1 MSNAVAR
8 PDPAAPTHCTA
19 SDYAEMYRRSVEAPD
34 AFWLEQA
41 GRLDWVLAPTMGG
54 DWSYD
59 PVAIKWFE
67 DGALN
72 LCHNAVD
79 RHLPHHTGRTALI
92 LPCLGRT
99 ERDVQTG
106 GEQFVTTEDSMGII
120 NRSRGR
126 LTPGSPHLRSEPW
139 IVAALGRALGAGGGR
154 IPWDE
159 LAADY
164 DRIRDRIGSVV
175 PGCEDYTRRVR
186 SAPFALP
193 NPVRERREWRTPNGK
208 ANFLPAPIP
217 PDWEQLQARAA
228 AGGTAEHVMMTIRTH
243 DQFNTTVYGLDDRLR
258 GVFGGRRVVFM
269 HEEDIRAEIGRAHV

>member
-1 MSNAVAR
+1 
-8 PDPAAPTHCTA
+8 
-19 SDYAEMYRRSVEAPD
+19 
-34 AFWLEQA
+34 
-41 GRLDWVLAPTMGG
+41 MGT
-54 DWSYD
+54 
-59 PVAIKWFE
+59 I
-67 DGALN
+67 
-72 LCHNAVD
+72 
-79 RHLPHHTGRTALI
+79 T
-92 LPCLGRT
+92 
-99 ERDVQTG
+99 
-106 GEQFVTTEDSMGII
+106 
-120 NRSRGR
+120 RSRGR

-193 NPVRERREWRTPNGK
+193 NPVRDRREWRTPNGK

-269 HEEDIRAEIGRAHV
+269 HEEDIRAAGLAAGNRVDLVNRHGGAERVAPGFTVAPYRIPRGCVATYFPEANVLVPLDSVAAGSNTPTSKFVVVSVRRAAAETAPDEGTPGTRRGSDDSS